1 MNIAKYIQPSV
12 IDRETGISKD
22 LLRKWRSRYGF
33 PTPVKLEEGG
43 QAYPLEQIKKLRLIK
58 RLLDA
63 GLRPA
68 TIIGKTIVE
77 LDRLIAAT
85 SPDQT
90 GKPLSRSSEDAIRLL
105 RSNDFD
111 GLTQLLVKELTRL
124 GLTEFVRQTVAPLAE
139 GLGVAWAKGEIDVY
153 HEHFCSDAIIQ
164 LLHAE
169 LSFAKSKKGYPR
181 ILFCAPP
188 DERHILG
195 MLMAQ
200 SVLAGSGANC
210 ISLSSH
216 APLYELKKAA
226 LAWQADIVGISF
238 SFAFP
243 KRGIRPLLL
252 HLRTL
257 LPDGVE
263 IWAGGAG
270 AAHIKRSIAGVR
282 IFTDLDEPVQVLRE
296 RVSRK

>member
-1 MNIAKYIQPSV
+1 LHN
-12 IDRETGISKD
+12 
-22 LLRKWRSRYGF
+22 
-33 PTPVKLEEGG
+33 
-43 QAYPLEQIKKLRLIK
+43 
-58 RLLDA
+58 
-63 GLRPA
+63 
-68 TIIGKTIVE
+68 
-77 LDRLIAAT
+77 
-85 SPDQT
+85 
-90 GKPLSRSSEDAIRLL
+90 
-105 RSNDFD
+105 NDFD

-139 GLGVAWAKGEIDVY
+139 GLGVAWAKGEIEVY
-153 HEHFCSDAIIQ
+153 HEHVCSDALMQ

-169 LSFAKSKKGYPR
+169 LSFAKPKKGYPR
-181 ILFCAPP
+181 IMFCAPP

-200 SVLAGSGANC
+200 AVLAGSGAHC

-226 LAWQADIVGISF
+226 LAWHADVVGISF

-257 LPDGVE
+257 LPEGTE

-282 IFTDLDEPVQVLRE
+282 IFTDLYQPVQAMLE
-296 RVSRK
+296 HVSRK